1 MSKNDIFKIVP
12 TLSGQKWRVFKSN
25 LDALTVLS
33 VLDTGLQLGFDLLLR
48 KIHVASV
55 KYNVLIRET

>member
-1 MSKNDIFKIVP
+1 MCQRCEKLDHHQIQCVKIMSKNDIFKIVP

-33 VLDTGLQLGFDLLLR
+33 VLDTGL
-48 KIHVASV
+48 
-55 KYNVLIRET
+55 